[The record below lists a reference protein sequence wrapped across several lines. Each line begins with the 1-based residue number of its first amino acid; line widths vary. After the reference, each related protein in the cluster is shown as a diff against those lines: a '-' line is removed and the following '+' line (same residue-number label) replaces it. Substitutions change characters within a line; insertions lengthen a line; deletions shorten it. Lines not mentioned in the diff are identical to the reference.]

1 MGGCYL
7 CGSKPGKTKSNH
19 SPNEQYLRSRHIYI
33 SSTRSSCDLP
43 ERHIVQKCR
52 HHRGLHRILSGSLSP
67 SSRTCVPT
75 RRPGRIIPR

>member
-1 MGGCYL
+1 MGGCNL

-43 ERHIVQKCR
+43 ERRIDQK
-52 HHRGLHRILSGSLSP
+52 
-67 SSRTCVPT
+67 
-75 RRPGRIIPR
+75 

>member
-7 CGSKPGKTKSNH
+7 CGSKPGKTKSNN

-33 SSTRSSCDLP
+33 SSTRSSCDLS
-43 ERHIVQKCR
+43 ERRLQQIPY
-52 HHRGLHRILSGSLSP
+52 GSLPP

-75 RRPGRIIPR
+75 SGLGYSIPR

>member
-43 ERHIVQKCR
+43 ERRLIKNDDTIR
-52 HHRGLHRILSGSLSP
+52 APANTIWIFI
-67 SSRTCVPT
+67 TFFT
-75 RRPGRIIPR
+75 DMRPNSTPWM